1 MTGSHPSRAERRRAT
16 EARILDG
23 ARGLFA
29 EHGFDRTTIR
39 AVATSAGVD
48 PALVMQY
55 FGSKRGLFA
64 RALEVPVA
72 PPSGDDAEEL
82 VDHLLGGLGAKLGD
96 LPGSTLATM
105 RSMLTDPAAAEH
117 ARGTLGGQIAALS
130 YTLAGTDDPGLRA
143 ALVITTVVGATIGHQ
158 LLGLTELRDAP
169 PERVAELLRPAL
181 RALTEPGSE
190 RQR

>member
-1 MTGSHPSRAERRRAT
+1 MTGSHPSRAERRQAT
-16 EARILDG
+16 EARILDA
-23 ARGLFA
+23 ARRLFA

-64 RALEVPVA
+64 RALEVVVE
-72 PPSGDDAEEL
+72 PPSGDGAEEL
-82 VDHLLGGLGAKLGD
+82 IDQLLGGLGTKLGD
-96 LPGSTLATM
+96 LPDGTLATM

-117 ARGTLGGQIAALS
+117 ARGTLGGQIGALS
-130 YTLAGTDDPGLRA
+130 DALAGADDPGLRA
-143 ALVITTVVGATIGHQ
+143 ALAITTIVGATIGYQ
-158 LLGLTELRDAP
+158 ILGLTELRGAP

-181 RALTEPGSE
+181 RALTEPESE